1 MSFVARFF
9 SKEDKDGVEVTTL
22 QLDSPQQQDP
32 PCEGDDE
39 DYMTLA
45 NAYMADT
52 VEDNRH
58 AAQRLLRLQMHK
70 AKQVQAQRLK
80 AGRAIKIS

>member
-1 MSFVARFF
+1 MSFVTRFF
-9 SKEDKDGVEVTTL
+9 SKGDKDGVEVTTL

-32 PCEGDDE
+32 PCECDDE

-45 NAYMADT
+45 DAYISDT

-70 AKQVQAQRLK
+70 TKQVQVKSFK
-80 AGRAIKIS
+80 AGQ

>member
-22 QLDSPQQQDP
+22 QLDSPQQQGQS
-32 PCEGDDE
+32 CECDDE

-45 NAYMADT
+45 DAYMADT
-52 VEDNRH
+52 VEDKRH
-58 AAQRLLRLQMHK
+58 AAQRLLRLQMRE
-70 AKQVQAQRLK
+70 ANQVQAKCLK
-80 AGRAIKIS
+80 AGR